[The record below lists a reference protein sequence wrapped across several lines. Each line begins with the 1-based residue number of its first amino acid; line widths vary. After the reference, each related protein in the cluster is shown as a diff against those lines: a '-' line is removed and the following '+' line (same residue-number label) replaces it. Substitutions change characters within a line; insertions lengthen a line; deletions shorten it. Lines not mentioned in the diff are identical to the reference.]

1 MNRKLLERLIIW
13 PKAYLTRTELALLI
27 DRSPDA
33 CDSVIRRAT
42 QAGYLLRLK
51 RGLYLIT
58 DKAGAKKPDTRE
70 TAQFVYGPSYISFE
84 SALSWHGWIP
94 EGVRVVTSA
103 TTKRAKEVKTPI
115 GTFTYE
121 KIPSKAF
128 ALGVRHI
135 QTPSGSFLMAEGW
148 KALADLIFTRKNNWP
163 DVHHI
168 YEDLRIEEEDL
179 INSDLEVLK
188 ELSYQYPN
196 PSVRHYLNLYYQ
208 ELKT

>member
-1 MNRKLLERLIIW
+1 MNKKLLEKLIHW
-13 PKAYLTRTELALLI
+13 PKTCLTRTELGLLI
-27 DRSPDA
+27 DRSADA
-33 CDSVIRRAT
+33 CDSIIRRAIQT
-42 QAGYLLRLK
+42 GYLLRLK

-58 DKAGAKKPDTRE
+58 SKTGANKPDTRE

-103 TTKRAKEVKTPI
+103 TTKRQKEVTTPI

-121 KIPSKAF
+121 KIPSEAF

-135 QTPSGSFLMAEGW
+135 KTSSGSFLMAEGW

-163 DVHHI
+163 NIHHI

-179 INSDLEVLK
+179 TNSDIQLLE
-188 ELSYQYPN
+188 ELSIQYPN
-196 PSVRHYLNLYYQ
+196 KRVRHYLTLYYQ